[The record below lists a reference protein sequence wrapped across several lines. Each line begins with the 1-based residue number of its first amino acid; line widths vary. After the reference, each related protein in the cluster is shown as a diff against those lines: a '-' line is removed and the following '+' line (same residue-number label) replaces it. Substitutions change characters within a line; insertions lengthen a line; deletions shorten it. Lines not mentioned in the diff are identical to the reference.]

1 MKYKLLGRSGLR
13 VSELCLGTMTFGEER
28 AAMGNTRD
36 ECRKIF
42 DAFVG
47 AGGNFI
53 DTANKYMNGTS
64 ERWVG
69 EFLGSDREKLVVA
82 TKYTLTMDPDD
93 PNAHGNHRKNL
104 VQSVEASLGRLN
116 TDYLDILWV
125 HAWDFMTSVDQV
137 MRALDD
143 LVRTGKVLYL
153 GISNT
158 PAWIVAQ
165 ANTLA
170 HLRGWT
176 PFSALQVP
184 YNLTE
189 RSVEREFLPM
199 ADSMDLAVTAY
210 FSLAA
215 GILTGKYNQE
225 GNGPRRLG
233 PGSPVGIF
241 EVKQEKL
248 DIAAE
253 VIKIAQDIN
262 RTPAQVALNWV
273 RQHRGRAVMIPII
286 GARTEAQIRDNLG
299 CLDFELEAVHM
310 DQLDQLSKIPPGYP
324 HELLQSD
331 MYQNLVY
338 GNTFDSI
345 DNHNK

>member
-1 MKYKLLGRSGLR
+1 MQYKLLGRSGLR

-28 AAMGNTRD
+28 GTMGNSKE

-53 DTANKYMNGTS
+53 DTANKYMQGTS

-69 EFLGSDREKLVVA
+69 EFLESDRDRLVVA
-82 TKYTLTMDPDD
+82 TKYSLTMDPDD

-104 VQSVEASLGRLN
+104 VRSVEESLKRLN
-116 TDYLDILWV
+116 TDYIDVLWV
-125 HAWDFMTSVDQV
+125 HAWDFMTPVDEV
-137 MRALDD
+137 MRSLDD
-143 LVRTGKVLYL
+143 LVQAGKVLYL

-165 ANTLA
+165 AITLA
-170 HLRGWT
+170 ELRGWT
-176 PFSALQVP
+176 PFIGLQLN

-189 RSVEREFLPM
+189 RSIEREFLPM

-210 FSLAA
+210 FVLAA
-215 GILTGKYNQE
+215 GVLTGKYNRATE
-225 GNGPRRLG
+225 GSTRLG
-233 PGSPVGIF
+233 PGSPVGVF
-241 EVKQEKL
+241 EVEKEKL
-248 DIAAE
+248 DLAAE
-253 VIKIAQDIN
+253 VIKVAEEIH
-262 RTPAQVALNWV
+262 RTPSQVALNWV
-273 RQHRGRAVMIPII
+273 RQRQGRAVMIPIL

-299 CLDFELEAVHM
+299 CLDFKLEASH
-310 DQLDQLSKIPPGYP
+310 LDQLNEVSKIPLGYP

-331 MYQNLVY
+331 MYQKLVY
-338 GNTFDSI
+338 GNTFHSI
-345 DNHNK
+345 QNHRE

>member
-28 AAMGNTRD
+28 GTMGNTKD

-42 DAFVG
+42 DAFVA

-53 DTANKYMNGTS
+53 DTANKYMQGTS

-69 EFLGSDREKLVVA
+69 EFLGSDRDKLVVA

-104 VQSVEASLGRLN
+104 VRSVEDSLDRLN

-125 HAWDFMTSVDQV
+125 HAWDFMTPVDEV
-137 MRALDD
+137 MRSLDD
-143 LVRTGKVLYL
+143 LVRAGKVLYL

-158 PAWIVAQ
+158 PAWVVAQ

-176 PFSALQVP
+176 PFIGLQLP

-189 RSVEREFLPM
+189 RSIEREFLPM

-210 FSLAA
+210 FVLAA

-225 GNGPRRLG
+225 TKGPRRLG

-241 EVKQEKL
+241 EVKKEKL
-248 DIAAE
+248 DVAAE
-253 VIKIAQDIN
+253 VMKIAQDIN
-262 RTPAQVALNWV
+262 KTPSQVALNWV
-273 RQHRGRAVMIPII
+273 RQRQGRAVMIPIL
-286 GARTEAQIRDNLG
+286 GARTEAQIRANLG
-299 CLDFELEAVHM
+299 CLDFRLEGNH
-310 DQLDQLSKIPPGYP
+310 LDQLNEVSKISLGHP

-331 MYQNLVY
+331 MYRNLVY

-345 DNHNK
+345 ENHRK

>member
-1 MKYKLLGRSGLR
+1 MKFKLFGKSGLR

-28 AAMGNTRD
+28 GTMGNTKE

-42 DAFVG
+42 DGFVS

-53 DTANKYMNGTS
+53 DTANKYMQGTS

-69 EFLGSDREKLVVA
+69 EFLGSERDKMVVA

-104 VQSVEASLGRLN
+104 VRSVEDSLDRLK
-116 TDYLDILWV
+116 TDYIDILWV
-125 HAWDFMTSVDQV
+125 HAWDFMTPIDEV
-137 MRALDD
+137 MRSLDD
-143 LVRTGKVLYL
+143 LIKAGKVLYL

-158 PAWIVAQ
+158 PAWVIAQ

-170 HLRGWT
+170 HLRDWT
-176 PFSALQVP
+176 PFVGLQVP

-189 RSVEREFLPM
+189 RSIEREFLPM

-210 FSLAA
+210 FPLAA

-225 GNGPRRLG
+225 SEEPRRLG

-241 EVKQEKL
+241 EVEKEKL
-248 DIAAE
+248 AVAAE
-253 VIKIAQDIN
+253 VIKIAQDIQ
-262 RTPAQVALNWV
+262 RTPSQVALNWV
-273 RQHRGRAVMIPII
+273 RQRQKKAVMIPII
-286 GARTEAQIRDNLG
+286 GARTEAQIMDNLG
-299 CLDFELEAVHM
+299 CLDFKLETN
-310 DQLDQLSKIPPGYP
+310 QLDQLNEFSKISLGYP
-324 HELLQSD
+324 HELLQSV
-331 MYQNLVY
+331 MYQNMVF

-345 DNHNK
+345 ENHRK